1 MTKNFNILF
10 HKMDPERQARALA
23 RAREEFESLAL
34 AELREAQQLTQVEL
48 ARRLKVDQGAVSKI
62 EHRADMYLSTLS
74 NFIRAMGGTLQLT
87 ASFPSGEV
95 HLVALADSKRRPA
108 TSARHPRTVRK

>member
-1 MTKNFNILF
+1 MAKNFNTLF
-10 HKMDPERQARALA
+10 QKMDPERQARALA

-34 AELREAQQLTQVEL
+34 AELREAQQLTQVEM

-95 HLVALADSKRRPA
+95 HLVALAGSKRRPA
-108 TSARHPRTVRK
+108 TSARHPKAVRK